1 MRAQLRELYKY
12 RELLYMIVVRDI
24 KVRYKQSVMG
34 FLWAILMPV
43 LIVSAGVL
51 VRYAYGIAS
60 HKPLAMSDVVSV
72 ATKSIPWAFL
82 VSSIKFSCQSL
93 LANYNLVTKVYFPKE
108 IFPIAAVL
116 AQLFDLFIASLVL
129 VILLVVAKVSLKPAT
144 SLGGAVVGLND
155 RFGYRHWSHCLRGQ
169 PVLPR
174 RQVHRGGVSYL
185 RHLLH
190 PGVL

>member
-1 MRAQLRELYKY
+1 LRAQLGELYKY
-12 RELLYMIVVRDI
+12 RELLYMIVIRDI

-93 LANYNLVTKVYFPKE
+93 LANHNLVTKVYFPKE

-116 AQLFDLFIASLVL
+116 ALEPEAIIMPNYADNASTVRALDGDAIWRKVPAVRAGRVYEVPGAWIATVSHHAAHGLER
-129 VILLVVAKVSLKPAT
+129 VARV
-144 SLGGAVVGLND
+144 
-155 RFGYRHWSHCLRGQ
+155 
-169 PVLPR
+169 
-174 RQVHRGGVSYL
+174 
-185 RHLLH
+185 LH
-190 PGVL
+190 PEAF